1 MFIFMFTVMF
11 VIIVIFIYLY
21 KSVSI
26 LFNIDTKSPW
36 SFQFDP
42 WDPPS
47 LFPCTLFTTSR
58 CCQSENVYEALRD
71 PDVLLQVGQRR
82 VRVH

>member
-1 MFIFMFTVMF
+1 MF
-11 VIIVIFIYLY
+11 VIIVIYLY
-21 KSVSI
+21 
-26 LFNIDTKSPW
+26 LFVYICLNIDTMSRW
-36 SFQFDP
+36 TFQFDP

-47 LFPCTLFTTSR
+47 LFS